1 MVIEIKTMKI
11 NFLIFLSLFA
21 VGNVFSQDCFCGK
34 TNISEA
40 GILDGPAMLEHVA
53 TKRLVPYEYVREADV
68 IWSKKVWSYIDLR
81 EKINQPLYYPLD
93 EITESGAWIQNN
105 QRVSLWSI
113 IRCNVFAGNLTIF
126 SPYNSNNLFGN
137 RDGDQ
142 MKYPVQPIP
151 GRNYYTDS
159 AYREELLY
167 YFGKLGPQNDIP
179 LVDQYGE
186 PLIQTING
194 VKSFVYEPRDTMWYT
209 SKDIIQYR
217 IKEDWFFDKERSKLD
232 VRITAIAPVV
242 LEYDFD
248 ANGNKTIVGTKE
260 LFWLYFPHC
269 RYIFNNYLLHNEKND
284 AQMMSF
290 DDLFHKRRFSA
301 IIYKESN
308 VYDRGIETYAHG
320 VDALLESERIKEK
333 IRTIESDVWSF

>member
-1 MVIEIKTMKI
+1 MKI
-11 NFLIFLSLFA
+11 SLFIILISSLFL
-21 VGNVFSQDCFCGK
+21 NVFSQNCFCGK
-34 TNISEA
+34 TNVSDA

-68 IWSKKVWSYIDLR
+68 IWSKRVWSYIDLR

-93 EITESGAWIQNN
+93 EITTNGTWIQNN

-126 SPYNSNNLFGN
+126 SPYNENNLFGV

-142 MKYPVQPIP
+142 MKYPVEPP
-151 GRNYYTDS
+151 AGRNYYTDS
-159 AYREELLY
+159 SYREELLY
-167 YFGKLGPQNDIP
+167 YFGKLGPQSDVP
-179 LVDQYGE
+179 LVDSFGE
-186 PLIQTING
+186 PMVKTVNG
-194 VKSFVYEPRDTMWYT
+194 VRALVYELRDTLWYT
-209 SKDIIQYR
+209 SKDIVQYR

-242 LEYDFD
+242 LDYQID
-248 ANGNKTIVGTKE
+248 ANGNKTIIGTKE

-269 RYIFNNYLLHNEKND
+269 RFVFNNYAVFNGQND
-284 AQMMSF
+284 SQMMSF

-301 IIYKESN
+301 IIYKENN
-308 VYDRGIETYAHG
+308 VYDRGIENYASG
-320 VDALLESERIKEK
+320 IDALLESERIKEK
-333 IRTIESDVWSF
+333 IRTIESDVWAF